1 MRKQNLS
8 FKNVGK
14 QILSIN
20 NLIESYFNKLRQF
33 ILDLKKFKFN
43 RNNSAFLAFVA
54 IVFLTLI
61 YFLIPTAYNKNIIEA
76 EIKNQI
82 FQKYR
87 VDIKFNNKI
96 NYGLFPKPNFSSKN
110 LSILNK
116 ENEIAVVKN
125 FKIFISFKNFFKLN
139 KVKTNDLIL
148 DKTDFNIKK
157 NDLNF
162 FSNLM
167 KIEPNR
173 NKIIIKRSNIF
184 FRNKDNEV
192 LFINQITNSSFYY
205 DFKNLRN
212 LFNSKNKIF
221 NIPYKLV
228 VKNDKLNEELETKLV
243 SSKLVL
249 KIENKTDYSKENSQG
264 ILKITFKNKNNLFDY
279 ELKKNSL
286 NYELKDTNKSYQG
299 SMEFKPFYLIS
310 NFDYQTLRLKD
321 FINNPLLIQIVKSQ
335 IFNNENLNAKINFF
349 IKDIYDYDR
358 FNNLSLKLK
367 IEEGNM
373 TFSDT
378 QILWRDNINLSLA
391 EGLLIFEDEKINF
404 NGSVIVNIKDNF
416 NFYKTFQ
423 ISKEYRANI
432 KKIEFDFNY
441 NFNENQ
447 IYFDNLKIDEKS
459 NEKLDEFV
467 SNYNSDD
474 KKFFN
479 KITFKSF
486 VNKIFVVYFG

>member
-1 MRKQNLS
+1 
-8 FKNVGK
+8 
-14 QILSIN
+14 
-20 NLIESYFNKLRQF
+20 
-33 ILDLKKFKFN
+33 
-43 RNNSAFLAFVA
+43 
-54 IVFLTLI
+54 
-61 YFLIPTAYNKNIIEA
+61 
-76 EIKNQI
+76 
-82 FQKYR
+82 
-87 VDIKFNNKI
+87 
-96 NYGLFPKPNFSSKN
+96 
-110 LSILNK
+110 
-116 ENEIAVVKN
+116 
-125 FKIFISFKNFFKLN
+125 
-139 KVKTNDLIL
+139 
-148 DKTDFNIKK
+148 
-157 NDLNF
+157 
-162 FSNLM
+162 
-167 KIEPNR
+167 
-173 NKIIIKRSNIF
+173 
-184 FRNKDNEV
+184 
-192 LFINQITNSSFYY
+192 
-205 DFKNLRN
+205 
-212 LFNSKNKIF
+212 
-221 NIPYKLV
+221 
-228 VKNDKLNEELETKLV
+228 
-243 SSKLVL
+243 
-249 KIENKTDYSKENSQG
+249 
-264 ILKITFKNKNNLFDY
+264 
-279 ELKKNSL
+279 
-286 NYELKDTNKSYQG
+286 
-299 SMEFKPFYLIS
+299 MEFKPFYLIS

-349 IKDIYDYDR
+349 IKEIYDYDR

-404 NGSVIVNIKDNF
+404 NGSVIVNIKDNT

-432 KKIEFDFNY
+432 NKIEFDFNY

-459 NEKLDEFV
+459 NKKLDEFV